1 MNFLVAAWQWLA
13 DPVNASGPS
22 GWGARTVEHL
32 WYTAVATLIAC
43 HIGIPLGYAVGH
55 AHRFRTVIVSSTGAA
70 RALPTLGVV
79 TLFGLLLGIGLAAP
93 MLAFVLLA
101 LPSVLAG
108 AYAGVEGAPRDAVD
122 AARAMGMTEWQILF
136 RVEAPL
142 GMPLLL
148 GGIRSATLQVL
159 ATATL
164 AAYVGAGGLG
174 RFLFLGLKT
183 QNYAM
188 MVAASLVVVG
198 LAIAVDLAFEIVD
211 RLVRRSFPKGVGA
224 SV

>member
-1 MNFLVAAWQWLA
+1 MNFLKDAWLWLL
-13 DPVNASGPS
+13 DPANASGPN
-22 GWGARTVEHL
+22 GILVRTGEHL
-32 WYTAVATLIAC
+32 WYTLLATVIAC
-43 HIGIPLGYAVGH
+43 VVGIPVGYAIGH
-55 AHRFRTVIVSSTGAA
+55 AHRGRTVVVASTGAA

-79 TLFGLLLGIGLAAP
+79 TLFGLILGIGLEAP
-93 MLAFVLLA
+93 MLALVLLA

-108 AYAGVEGAPRDAVD
+108 AYAGVEGAPPEVVD
-122 AARAMGMTEWQILF
+122 AARGLGMTEWQILF

-148 GGIRSATLQVL
+148 GGIRSAALQVL

-183 QNYAM
+183 QNYPM
-188 MVAASLVVVG
+188 MLAASLVVVL
-198 LAIAVDLAFEIVD
+198 LAVAAELSFEVVD
-211 RLVRRSFPKGVGA
+211 RLVRRSLPA
-224 SV
+224 

>member
-1 MNFLVAAWQWLA
+1 MSYLTAALQWLA
-13 DPVNASGPS
+13 DPVNMSGPN
-22 GWGARTVEHL
+22 GWQARMLEHL
-32 WYTAVATLIAC
+32 WYTALATVVACL
-43 HIGIPLGYAVGH
+43 IGIPLGYAVGH
-55 AHRFRTVIVSSTGAA
+55 AHRFRTAIVSSTGAA

-79 TLFGLLLGIGLAAP
+79 TLFGLLLGIGLGAP

-108 AYAGVEGAPRDAVD
+108 AYAGVEGAPRDAVY
-122 AARAMGMTEWQILF
+122 AARAMGMTEWQILV

-142 GMPLLL
+142 GVPLLL
-148 GGIRSATLQVL
+148 GGIRSAVLQVL

-183 QNYAM
+183 QDYPM
-188 MVAASLVVVG
+188 MVASSLVVMG
-198 LAIAVDLAFEIVD
+198 LAIVLDLAFEVVD
-211 RLVRRSFPKGVGA
+211 RLVRRSVPAGGP
-224 SV
+224 ST

>member
-1 MNFLVAAWQWLA
+1 MNYIVAAWEWLWQEA
-13 DPVNASGPS
+13 NMSGPN
-22 GWGARTVEHL
+22 GWLVRMGEHL
-32 WYTAVATLIAC
+32 WYTALATLIAC
-43 HIGIPLGYAVGH
+43 GIGVPLGYAVGH
-55 AHRFRTVIVSSTGAA
+55 VHRFRTAIVASTGAA

-79 TLFGLLLGIGLAAP
+79 TLLGLIFGIGLGAP

-122 AARAMGMTEWQILF
+122 AARAMGMTEWQILI

-142 GMPLLL
+142 GLPMLL

-183 QNYAM
+183 QNYPM
-188 MVAASLVVVG
+188 MVASSLVVVG
-198 LAIAVDLAFEIVD
+198 LAVVVDLGFELID
-211 RLVRRSFPKGVGA
+211 RLVRRALSKDEVNP
-224 SV
+224 

>member
-1 MNFLVAAWQWLA
+1 MNYIVASWEWLA
-13 DPVNASGPS
+13 SPVNMSGPN
-22 GWGARTVEHL
+22 GWVARMVEHL
-32 WYTAVATLIAC
+32 WYTALATVIAC
-43 HIGIPLGYAVGH
+43 LLGIPLGYAVGH
-55 AHRFRTVIVSSTGAA
+55 AHRFRTAIVSSTGAA

-79 TLFGLLLGIGLAAP
+79 TLFGLILGIGLEAP

-108 AYAGVEGAPRDAVD
+108 AYAGVEGAPRETVD
-122 AARAMGMTEWQILF
+122 AARAMGLTEWQILI

-183 QNYAM
+183 QNYPM
-188 MVAASLVVVG
+188 MLASSLVVVG
-198 LAIAVDLAFEIVD
+198 MAIIVDLAFEVVD
-211 RLVRRSFPKGVGA
+211 RLVRRSHPKAVPGTA
-224 SV
+224 

>member
-1 MNFLVAAWQWLA
+1 MSYLVAALQWLS
-13 DPVNASGPS
+13 DPANMSGPN
-22 GWGARTVEHL
+22 GWQARMAEHL
-32 WYTAVATLIAC
+32 WYTAVATVVAC
-43 HIGIPLGYAVGH
+43 VIGIPLGYAVGH

-79 TLFGLLLGIGLAAP
+79 TLFGLLLGIGLDAP

-108 AYAGVEGAPRDAVD
+108 AYAGVEGAPRDSVD
-122 AARAMGMTEWQILF
+122 AARAMGMTEWQILT

-148 GGIRSATLQVL
+148 GGVRSAVLQVL

-183 QNYAM
+183 QNYPM
-188 MVAASLVVVG
+188 MVASSLVVMG
-198 LAIAVDLAFEIVD
+198 LAIVLDLAFEVVD
-211 RLVRRSFPKGVGA
+211 RLVRRSVPAGA
-224 SV
+224 PAS

>member
-1 MNFLVAAWQWLA
+1 
-13 DPVNASGPS
+13 
-22 GWGARTVEHL
+22 
-32 WYTAVATLIAC
+32 
-43 HIGIPLGYAVGH
+43 
-55 AHRFRTVIVSSTGAA
+55 
-70 RALPTLGVV
+70 
-79 TLFGLLLGIGLAAP
+79 
-93 MLAFVLLA
+93 
-101 LPSVLAG
+101 
-108 AYAGVEGAPRDAVD
+108 
-122 AARAMGMTEWQILF
+122 MTEWQILF

-188 MVAASLVVVG
+188 MVASSLVVVG

-211 RLVRRSFPKGVGA
+211 RLVKRSFPKGVGA
-224 SV
+224 AV

>member
-1 MNFLVAAWQWLA
+1 MNYIVAAWEWLA
-13 DPVNASGPS
+13 SPVNVSGPN
-22 GWGARTVEHL
+22 GWVARMGEHL
-32 WYTAVATLIAC
+32 WYTALATVIAC
-43 HIGIPLGYAVGH
+43 LLGIPLGYAVGH

-79 TLFGLLLGIGLAAP
+79 TLFGLILGIGLEAP

-108 AYAGVEGAPRDAVD
+108 AYAGVEGAPRETVD
-122 AARAMGMTEWQILF
+122 AARAMGMTEWQILI

-183 QNYAM
+183 QNYPM
-188 MVAASLVVVG
+188 MLASSLVVVG
-198 LAIAVDLAFEIVD
+198 MAIIVDLGFEVVD
-211 RLVRRSFPKGVGA
+211 RLVRRSHPKAVPGTA
-224 SV
+224 